1 MTERWLSIASDIAEK
16 LTTMSWMFLAVAL
29 VTFLLY
35 VPTRK
40 RPFLLFGAVATVYAI
55 APLLIW
61 LVRGGWRLV
70 G

>member
-1 MTERWLSIASDIAEK
+1 MTERWISIATEVAEK

-29 VTFLLY
+29 VTLLLY
-35 VPTRK
+35 LPTRK
-40 RPFLLFGAVATVYAI
+40 RPLLLFSAVATVYAI

-61 LVRGGWRLV
+61 LMRGGWRLV

>member
-1 MTERWLSIASDIAEK
+1 MTERWLSIVTDVSEK

-29 VTFLLY
+29 VTFVLY

-40 RPFLLFGAVATVYAI
+40 RPLLLFSVVATVYAI

-61 LVRGGWRLV
+61 LMRGGWRLV